1 MNDVNEP
8 LGQEW
13 IALQNNHEYYERGAL
28 ALKVVT
34 VVFAF
39 ALLAVNLPALVVA
52 LVVAALWLQ
61 EGIYRTSQSRLGQRL
76 LVLEGSIRGTE
87 SAVPFQLHTQWQAVR
102 PGVRGLL
109 REYVGNALRP
119 TVAYPYVV
127 VILGL
132 FAVYVL
138 R

>member
-1 MNDVNEP
+1 MNTHEP

-13 IALQNNHEYYERGAL
+13 IALQNNHAHYERGAL

-39 ALLAVNLPALVVA
+39 ALLAVNLPALMVA

-76 LVLEGSIRGTE
+76 LVLERLISGDE
-87 SAVPFQLHTQWQAVR
+87 SGGPFQLHTQWQSAR
-102 PGVRGLL
+102 PGVSGLL

-127 VILGL
+127 LILGL
-132 FAVYVL
+132 LVL
-138 R
+138 MWVR

>member
-1 MNDVNEP
+1 MNDANQP

-13 IALQNNHEYYERGAL
+13 VTLQNNHEHYERGAL

-39 ALLAVNLPALVVA
+39 ALLAVNLPAMVVA

-76 LVLEGSIRGTE
+76 LVLEKLIKKDERG
-87 SAVPFQLHTQWQAVR
+87 VPFQLHSDWQAAR
-102 PGVRGLL
+102 PGIGGLL
-109 REYVGNALRP
+109 REYLGNALRP

-127 VILGL
+127 LIFGL
-132 FAVYVL
+132 IALYL
-138 R
+138 IR

>member
-1 MNDVNEP
+1 MNLDEP
-8 LGQEW
+8 LGLEW
-13 IALQNNHEYYERGAL
+13 TTLQNNHEHYEHGAL

-39 ALLAVNLPALVVA
+39 ALLAVNLPALIVA
-52 LVVAALWLQ
+52 LGVAVLWLQ

-76 LVLEGSIRGTE
+76 LVLEGLIRGTE

-102 PGVRGLL
+102 PGVGGLL
-109 REYVGNALRP
+109 REYLGNALRP

-127 VILGL
+127 LLLGL
-132 FAVYVL
+132 LVL
-138 R
+138 HFFR

>member
-1 MNDVNEP
+1 MNLDEP

-13 IALQNNHEYYERGAL
+13 TTLQNNHEHYERGAL

-39 ALLAVNLPALVVA
+39 ALLAVNLPALIVA

-76 LVLEGSIRGTE
+76 MVLEGLIRGCE
-87 SAVPFQLHTQWQAVR
+87 SGVPFQLHTQWRAAR
-102 PGVRGLL
+102 SGVGGLL
-109 REYVGNALRP
+109 REYLSNALRP
-119 TVAYPYVV
+119 TVAYPYVLLL
-127 VILGL
+127 LGL
-132 FAVYVL
+132 LVL
-138 R
+138 HVFR

>member
-1 MNDVNEP
+1 MNIAEP

-13 IALQNNHEYYERGAL
+13 MTLQNNHEHYERGAL

-39 ALLAVNLPALVVA
+39 ALLALNLPVWVVA
-52 LVVAALWLQ
+52 GVEATLWLQ
-61 EGIYRTSQSRLGQRL
+61 EGVYRTSQSRLGLRL
-76 LVLEGSIRGTE
+76 LVLEGLIEGNRPG
-87 SAVPFQLHTQWQAVR
+87 VPFQLHTQWQAAR
-102 PGVRGLL
+102 PGAGGLL

-127 VILGL
+127 LLLGL
-132 FAVYVL
+132 LVL
-138 R
+138 HWLR